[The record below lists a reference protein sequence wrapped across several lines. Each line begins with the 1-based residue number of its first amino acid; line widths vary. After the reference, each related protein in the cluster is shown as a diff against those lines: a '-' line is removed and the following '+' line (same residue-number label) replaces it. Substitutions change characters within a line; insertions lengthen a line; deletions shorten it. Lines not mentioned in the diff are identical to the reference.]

1 MPRPSMLD
9 GLHQKLLGNGLTALP
24 VFAPQPVVVLVVFA
38 RRGVPGGNP
47 ASKVGSNAFA
57 EKFTPLPS
65 TVMAAPS
72 RAPIRLGSCNC
83 SAKLP
88 LRSATHPTVAS
99 RGNRSTC
106 ELNW

>member
-1 MPRPSMLD
+1 MLD
-9 GLHQKLLGNGLTALP
+9 GLHQMLLGTVFTAP
-24 VFAPQPVVVLVVFA
+24 DVFGPQPVVALVVFA

-47 ASKVGSNAFA
+47 ASKLASNWFA

-72 RAPIRLGSCNC
+72 NAPIRLGSCNC
-83 SAKLP
+83 SARLP

-99 RGNRSTC
+99 SGIRSTC
-106 ELNW
+106 ALNW